1 MAALGLDRLNSWSNL
16 PKGPLWLE
24 SPHLPAWQ
32 KKILAKLKVAAP
44 KDPGLVWVMS
54 SGTQSVGQIKCI
66 GLTREGILASAVEVN
81 RHLQSTAKDRWLI
94 ALPLYHV
101 GGFTILARAH
111 LSGAGIY
118 KFPKWKVDAF
128 VRALYEEGITLCS
141 LVPTQIHDLVAA
153 KSSPPKSLRA
163 IVVGGGALD
172 PELYKSARALG
183 WPLLPSYGL
192 TECASQVATA
202 SLASLKQEVS
212 REDAKSPRV
221 SKFKALPVSELE
233 APPFLILKHAEIEL
247 REQRIFL
254 RAKSLARFVMTGRDN
269 GCVTLEDPAPTGW
282 FATEDLA
289 EWQDGG
295 LKLLGRR
302 DEVVKVLGVLVGVPQ
317 VEWDLRTFF
326 LRKGLKGD
334 LTVLPLK
341 HEREGHSLVLIT
353 DTEDSLREWETQLD
367 AYNAQAS
374 GPMRVRQLCWTHSIP
389 RSDLGKVRR
398 AELLREIGLK

>member
-1 MAALGLDRLNSWSNL
+1 MATSGLERLNSWSEL
-16 PKGPLWLE
+16 PKGALWLE

-32 KKILAKLKVAAP
+32 KKILERLKTAAP
-44 KDPGLVWVMS
+44 ADRDLVWVMS

-66 GLTREGILASAVEVN
+66 GLTREGILASAAEVN
-81 RHLQSTAKDRWLI
+81 RHLRSTSRDRWLI

-111 LSGAGIY
+111 LSGAGIF
-118 KFPKWKVDAF
+118 KFAKWNVEAF
-128 VRALYEEGITLCS
+128 VHALRKEGITLCS
-141 LVPTQIHDLVAA
+141 LVPTQIHDLVSA
-153 KSSPPKSLRA
+153 KVSPPAELRA

-202 SLASLKQEVS
+202 SLESLKAPSASQM
-212 REDAKSPRV
+212 KSSSFSVERFE
-221 SKFKALPVSELE
+221 S
-233 APPFLILKHAEIEL
+233 PPFSVLQHVEIEL

-254 RAKSLARFVMTGRDN
+254 RAKSLARFVMTGRED
-269 GCVTLEDPAPTGW
+269 GCVTIEDPAPGGW

-302 DEVVKVLGVLVGVPQ
+302 DDVVKVLGVLVGVPQ
-317 VEWDLRTFF
+317 VEWDVRTF
-326 LRKGLKGD
+326 LERSGLTGD

-341 HEREGHSLVLIT
+341 HEREGSSLILIT
-353 DTEDSLREWETQLD
+353 DTQDSLKEWESGLD

-374 GPMRVRQLCWTHSIP
+374 GPMRVRQLCWTGAIP
-389 RSDLGKVRR
+389 RSDLGKVKR
-398 AELLREIGLK
+398 AELLKTLGLK